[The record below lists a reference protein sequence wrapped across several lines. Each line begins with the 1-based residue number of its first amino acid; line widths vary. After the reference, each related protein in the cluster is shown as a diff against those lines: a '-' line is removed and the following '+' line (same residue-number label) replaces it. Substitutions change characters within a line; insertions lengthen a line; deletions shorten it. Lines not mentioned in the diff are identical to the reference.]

1 MKTKIVLLQGGISNE
16 REISLETSNAIK
28 QALIN
33 LKKIVRIIDPQ
44 GFLHNGKMNYSS
56 MLKEILTI
64 KCDIVFNGLHGGEG
78 EDGTVQR
85 LLEIFNIDFT
95 GSTTFGSFVSMNKK
109 ISKLLVQNLQLTVPK
124 FISFYKNKS
133 ISIEEILE
141 KFSLPFVIKP
151 NSSGS
156 SVGITIVEKADQ
168 LKESLNIA
176 FQYDDE
182 ILIEEYIK
190 GREITVAMLG
200 NKPLPVVE
208 IKPKKGWYDYQ
219 HKYTKGGSIYEVPAK
234 LSEEESDNVS
244 NLALKIYNEFH
255 CRDYAR
261 IDFRYDGK
269 KFYFLEVNTLP
280 GMTALSL
287 VPMAA
292 KAVGISFDELINRII
307 ERDWDW
313 Q

>member
-16 REISLETSNAIK
+16 REVSLETSNAIK

-33 LKKIVRIIDPQ
+33 LKKIVYIIDPQ
-44 GFLHNGKMNYSS
+44 DFLHNGKMNYFS

-64 KCDIVFNGLHGGEG
+64 KCDIVFNGLHGGDG
-78 EDGTVQR
+78 ENGTIQR
-85 LLEIFNIDFT
+85 LLEIHNINFT
-95 GSTTFGSFVSMNKK
+95 GSKSFGSFVSMNKK

-124 FISFYKNKS
+124 FISFYKNES
-133 ISIEEILE
+133 ITIEEILE

-156 SVGITIVEKADQ
+156 SVGITIIEKADQ

-208 IKPKKGWYDYQ
+208 IKPKKGWYDYL
-219 HKYTKGGSIYEVPAK
+219 HKYTEGETVYEVPAK
-234 LSEEESDNVS
+234 LSKAESNKVS
-244 NLALKIYNEFH
+244 QYAIKIYNEFH

-292 KAVGISFDELINRII
+292 KAVGISFDKLINRII
-307 ERDWDW
+307 ERDWN
-313 Q
+313 

>member
-1 MKTKIVLLQGGISNE
+1 MKSKIVLLQGGTSNE
-16 REISLETSNAIK
+16 REVSLETSDAIK

-33 LKKIVRIIDPQ
+33 LKKIVYIIDPQ
-44 GFLHNGKMNYSS
+44 DFFHNGKMCYSS
-56 MLKEILTI
+56 MLKEILTS
-64 KCDIVFNGLHGGEG
+64 KCDIVFNGLHGGDG
-78 EDGTVQR
+78 ENGTIQR
-85 LLEIFNIDFT
+85 LLEIHNINFT
-95 GSTTFGSFVSMNKK
+95 GTKSFGSFVSMNKK

-124 FISFYKNKS
+124 FISFYKNES

-141 KFSLPFVIKP
+141 KFSLPFVVKP

-156 SVGITIVEKADQ
+156 SVGVSMVEKENQ
-168 LKESLNIA
+168 LTAAINIA

-190 GREITVAMLG
+190 GREITVAMFG
-200 NKPLPVVE
+200 NNPFPVVE

-219 HKYTKGGSIYEVPAK
+219 HKYTKGETIYEVPAK
-234 LSEEESDNVS
+234 LTRTESDKVS
-244 NLALKIYNEFH
+244 KYAIKIYNEFR

-292 KAVGISFDELINRII
+292 KAVGIGFDELINRII
-307 ERDWDW
+307 ERNWNY
-313 Q
+313 

>member
-1 MKTKIVLLQGGISNE
+1 MNKRIVLLQGGISNE
-16 REISLETSNAIK
+16 REVSLETSNAIK

-44 GFLHNGKMNYSS
+44 DFLHNGKMSYSS

-64 KCDIVFNGLHGGEG
+64 KCDIVFNGLHGGDG
-78 EDGTVQR
+78 ENGTIQR
-85 LLEIFNIDFT
+85 LFEIHNINFT
-95 GSTTFGSFVSMNKK
+95 GSKSFGSFVSMNKK

-124 FISFYKNKS
+124 FISFYKNES
-133 ISIEEILE
+133 ISIEGILE
-141 KFSLPFVIKP
+141 KFSLPFVVKP

-156 SVGITIVEKADQ
+156 SVGITIVEKVGQ
-168 LKESLNIA
+168 LRESLNIA
-176 FQYDDE
+176 FQHDDE

-219 HKYTKGGSIYEVPAK
+219 HKYTKGESIYEVPAK
-234 LSEEESDNVS
+234 LSKEESDNVS
-244 NLALKIYNEFH
+244 NYALKIYNEFQ

-261 IDFRYDGK
+261 IDFRYDGE

-307 ERDWDW
+307 ERNWN
-313 Q
+313 